1 MPDRSRLDEATIAER
16 LKELPGWTRDGEE
29 IRREFEAPSFAAGIE
44 LVVAVAAAAEE
55 ADHHPDI
62 DVRWTKIRFALST
75 HSAGGLTALDFAL
88 ANRIN
93 TLATTHNAH

>member
-1 MPDRSRLDEATIAER
+1 MPDRGRLDEDAIAER
-16 LKELPGWTRDGEE
+16 LEELPGWSREGEE

-62 DVRWTKIRFALST
+62 DVRWRTVRFALST
-75 HSAGGLTALDFAL
+75 HSEGGLTGLDFAMARRIDGL
-88 ANRIN
+88 AAEHGAR
-93 TLATTHNAH
+93 